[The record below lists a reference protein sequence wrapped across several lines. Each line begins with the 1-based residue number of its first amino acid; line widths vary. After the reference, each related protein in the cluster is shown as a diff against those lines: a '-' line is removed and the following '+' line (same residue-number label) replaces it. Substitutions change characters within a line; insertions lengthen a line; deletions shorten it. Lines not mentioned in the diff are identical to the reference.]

1 VRSGASGA
9 PLVHAAGGCGAH
21 GRPARRCEEGD
32 PGCEQVHQVL
42 RTLGDAGDVLELSSG
57 DDTMLVAESPPF
69 PDIPSEG
76 WDTDSDSGASGAADG
91 AAGG

>member
-42 RTLGDAGDVLELSSG
+42 RTLGDAGDVLELSS
-57 DDTMLVAESPPF
+57 DDDAMPGAESPPF
-69 PDIPSEG
+69 PSED
-76 WDTDSDSGASGAADG
+76 WDTENDSSASSAADG